1 MQKRERA
8 MLGTERELRA
18 TNIELAAA
26 KTELKRCR
34 RFQSDAEGRCADLV
48 SQLEH
53 WHSEATDARRL
64 ASEEVLKKLCAPIIN
79 GHRPPRPPRHTPTKG
94 WPCASLPSPPMASL
108 SVRARRAVAAS
119 TRCQR
124 IT

>member
-64 ASEEVLKKLCAPIIN
+64 ASEEVLNCKELQEKLSQ
-79 GHRPPRPPRHTPTKG
+79 H
-94 WPCASLPSPPMASL
+94 
-108 SVRARRAVAAS
+108 VARDLQHAKEDTERDKLMDEMRTELGALKENWVPK
-119 TRCQR
+119 RQP
-124 IT
+124 